1 MYIYIQYSAIG
12 GKDTK
17 RCAVGVLCEFV
28 PKPYASVSSS
38 AVVNFFF
45 LTSIRLRVFFRREL
59 PTPTHI
65 RAFKGPGPFCAPE

>member
-17 RCAVGVLCEFV
+17 LCAVGVLCEFV

-45 LTSIRLRVFFRREL
+45 FNFNTPPSLL
-59 PTPTHI
+59 PP
-65 RAFKGPGPFCAPE
+65 

>member
-45 LTSIRLRVFFRREL
+45 
-59 PTPTHI
+59 
-65 RAFKGPGPFCAPE
+65 